1 MDRGEVIATLN
12 ELIATC
18 RDGEEGLRTCA
29 EAIKN
34 PQLRT
39 FFEQKARRCALGA
52 AQLQDKV
59 REFGGDPGHSGSTAG
74 ALHRF
79 WINLR
84 STLAGMDEHAIL
96 DECARGEDAAKR
108 AYEEA
113 LKKDLPADMRLLVEK
128 QYREVK
134 ANHDSVHEMRNA
146 LA

>member
-1 MDRGEVIATLN
+1 MDRDEVIATLN

-18 RDGEEGLRTCA
+18 KDGDEGFRTSA

-34 PQLRT
+34 PQLKT

-59 REFGGDPGHSGSTAG
+59 REFGGDPGRSGSAAG

-84 STLAGMDEHAIL
+84 STLAGMDEPAIL

-108 AYEEA
+108 TYEAA

-134 ANHDSVHEMRNA
+134 ANHDRVHEMRNA

>member
-1 MDRGEVIATLN
+1 MDRDEVIAALN
-12 ELIATC
+12 RLIATC
-18 RDGEEGLRTCA
+18 KDGEDGFRTCA

-34 PQLRT
+34 PQLKS
-39 FFEQKARRCALGA
+39 FFGEKARRCALGA

-59 REFGGDPGHSGSTAG
+59 REFGGDPGRSGSTAG

-108 AYEEA
+108 AYEAA
-113 LKKDLPADMRLLVEK
+113 LEKDLPADMRLQVEK